1 MQLTIGLSNA
11 DFKTKWGN
19 HYTRSLLCAHRLQQ
33 CHNYKVGD
41 ASNSDAPT
49 ALKSFVPGP
58 FGSILR
64 RAPVQVPRLP
74 RHNILYSDCFCLLRN
89 RRSIVD
95 AADTAFCT
103 LPAPQGRVLPPRSQ
117 PVYSSSSSS
126 SYSAPSAAA
135 PPPAVDMSRFMD
147 RYGGC
152 FAPQVKMM
160 MAVLVVV

>member
-1 MQLTIGLSNA
+1 VTQVIQTLLPHYNRLFQDPSVQFYGGPL
-11 DFKTKWGN
+11 FK
-19 HYTRSLLCAHRLQQ
+19 YIQ
-33 CHNYKVGD
+33 
-41 ASNSDAPT
+41 
-49 ALKSFVPGP
+49 
-58 FGSILR
+58 
-64 RAPVQVPRLP
+64 
-74 RHNILYSDCFCLLRN
+74 RHNIRFPDFFCLLRN

-160 MAVLVVV
+160 RAVLVVVETD